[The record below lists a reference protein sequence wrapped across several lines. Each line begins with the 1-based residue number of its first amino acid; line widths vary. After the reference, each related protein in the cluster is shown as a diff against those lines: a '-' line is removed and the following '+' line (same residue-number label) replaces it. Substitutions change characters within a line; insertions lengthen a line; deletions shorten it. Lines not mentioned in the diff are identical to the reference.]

1 MDMEKELESYAQEF
15 LGNYG
20 WMFIA
25 GIAIFTFR
33 SAIEGI
39 VEGLKVFIGN
49 DLNTD
54 DVVTIDERP
63 ARVVR
68 VGIFKTTFFVYNI
81 GCAKGK
87 PYVKGGAKMQIQ
99 NSVLKNHKI
108 EKPLP
113 MLDLSKWEEECKDEQ
128 D

>member
-1 MDMEKELESYAQEF
+1 MENELESVAQEF

-20 WMFIA
+20 SMFIA
-25 GIAIFTFR
+25 RIALFTFR

-39 VEGLKVFIGN
+39 VEGLKVFVGK

-54 DVVTIDERP
+54 DVITIDDRP

-87 PYVKGGAKMQIQ
+87 PFVKGGAKMQIQ
-99 NSVLKNHKI
+99 NSALKNHKI

-113 MLDLSKWEEECKDEQ
+113 MLDLSKWEEECENENE
-128 D
+128 

>member
-1 MDMEKELESYAQEF
+1 MEKELESVAQEF

-25 GIAIFTFR
+25 GIALFTFR

-39 VEGLKVFIGN
+39 VEGLKVFVGK

-54 DVVTIDERP
+54 DVITIDDRP

-87 PYVKGGAKMQIQ
+87 PFVKGGAKMQIQ

-113 MLDLSKWEEECKDEQ
+113 MLDLSKWEEECDNQ
-128 D
+128 ND

>member
-1 MDMEKELESYAQEF
+1 MEKELESVAQEF

-25 GIAIFTFR
+25 GIALFTFR

-39 VEGLKVFIGN
+39 VEGLKVFVGK

-54 DVVTIDERP
+54 DVITIDDRP

-108 EKPLP
+108 ENPLP
-113 MLDLSKWEEECKDEQ
+113 MLDLSKWEEECRDE
-128 D
+128 

>member
-1 MDMEKELESYAQEF
+1 MEKELESVAQEF

-25 GIAIFTFR
+25 GIALFTFR

-39 VEGLKVFIGN
+39 VEGLKVFVGK

-54 DVVTIDERP
+54 DVITIDDRP

-87 PYVKGGAKMQIQ
+87 PFVKGGAKMQIQ

-113 MLDLSKWEEECKDEQ
+113 MLDLSKWEEECENENE
-128 D
+128 

>member
-1 MDMEKELESYAQEF
+1 MEKELESVAQEF

-25 GIAIFTFR
+25 GIALFTFR

-39 VEGLKVFIGN
+39 VEGLKVFVGK

-54 DVVTIDERP
+54 DVITIDDRP

-87 PYVKGGAKMQIQ
+87 PFVKGGAKMQIQ

-113 MLDLSKWEEECKDEQ
+113 MLDLSKWEEECENQ
-128 D
+128 DD